1 MAQLKLLAVTLVTV
15 GLFVTVPLVQGQLA
29 ATVTLVAQQQE
40 TQKPP
45 AGESTP
51 EVQAAEMIGRHQ
63 KMMANMKAMDAK
75 LNELVAKMNSATGEA
90 KVDAI
95 AELLTTIVQ
104 QHQSMRG
111 GMMQMQGQ
119 MMNQMQDHMRR
130 MGPGK

>member
-1 MAQLKLLAVTLVTV
+1 
-15 GLFVTVPLVQGQLA
+15 
-29 ATVTLVAQQQE
+29 
-40 TQKPP
+40 
-45 AGESTP
+45 
-51 EVQAAEMIGRHQ
+51 MIGRHQ